1 MTSKE
6 QDEETFS
13 TASAESGCLLAASFF
28 FPGPAR
34 AFLGGDQYSFLM
46 SCEVDLPL

>member
-28 FPGPAR
+28 FFQAQ
-34 AFLGGDQYSFLM
+34 LELSLEEI
-46 SCEVDLPL
+46 SIVS